1 MAITKKA
8 LRKQAARERK
18 AARKTQEQQFN
29 ASLTELNDQDPEPG
43 SGPDDVPPSLRRG
56 DGDDIVGPKDEAIIS
71 HTPGGGS
78 STTLDD
84 NAPPNALDVEAA
96 IDAVL
101 DEANASEIVPEP
113 PTALEDPFVSRAL
126 VAAGIPAIENAPIAV
141 EALLAVP
148 GEESVS
154 TNDEHP
160 TPLFRQAP
168 EASEIPIALE
178 APDTPPTPI
187 VAAPPLAVPVT
198 SKKPT
203 RVHPPPVDA
212 PGPSYSRRDPFTGVL
227 AEDPDQDIS
236 KDGPTTVVSDEIVAQ
251 AVHVDAPII
260 AELALEE
267 IIAEEDHR
275 MAVELDG
282 GRTQPAAETA
292 PRMPASG
299 ITIAPMKSTAGINP
313 TATPIFAPTEPITRG
328 FQSEDAPVM
337 VALAIAQMAALRKKR
352 NASFEDAD
360 ESDTTSHKTYTEVQ
374 SDAIHKLPRRAF
386 ECTIC
391 ADMFRKHEIIQLDC
405 TNKHLYCPACLKE
418 TFIQASSDIAA
429 FPPRCCDGSV
439 IPVSLVSNDMSPR
452 EMEDYTDTQV
462 EIKTDKKFY
471 CSHDRCGKFIP
482 PTNIDAD
489 HATCTRCGTITCIH
503 CKLKQHPEGCLQDL
517 ALQSTLALARTEGWK
532 QCFACSHMVELNHGC
547 YHMVSAI
554 SVVSNGSPV
563 HVRNSKSIGL
573 LLADRYASTLV
584 TRKLLQHRFT
594 SASRAE
600 IMSNESRGT
609 YGFDASLPAELYLH
623 LRASRS
629 LAALDWH
636 VRGLVD
642 FGL

>member
-236 KDGPTTVVSDEIVAQ
+236 KDGPTTVVSDEMYALQLQLEEIRQHTDQKGKYRSDRIPDLQLALATFHAEVNCHIEFLNDVRFANSVAQ

-547 YHMVSAI
+547 YHMVYVIIA
-554 SVVSNGSPV
+554 
-563 HVRNSKSIGL
+563 
-573 LLADRYASTLV
+573 
-584 TRKLLQHRFT
+584 
-594 SASRAE
+594 
-600 IMSNESRGT
+600 
-609 YGFDASLPAELYLH
+609 H
-623 LRASRS
+623 L
-629 LAALDWH
+629 
-636 VRGLVD
+636 
-642 FGL
+642 F